1 MSRIEYIRSL
11 ANKLTNIYKMGGVK
25 QALSESSC
33 NDVKPST
40 HTCGRLFAHA
50 VQRAAFVVSIL
61 FLSSS
66 CHQAYLIPDDEDSST
81 RVETDTTEV
90 AKDSTDVD
98 VNVTG
103 NGWGEPINVGFEFG
117 GEQKGE

>member
-1 MSRIEYIRSL
+1 M
-11 ANKLTNIYKMGGVK
+11 
-25 QALSESSC
+25 
-33 NDVKPST
+33 
-40 HTCGRLFAHA
+40 
-50 VQRAAFVVSIL
+50 QRAAFVGSIL

-103 NGWGEPINVGFEFG
+103 NGWGEPINVGFGFG
-117 GEQKGE
+117 GEQGN

>member
-1 MSRIEYIRSL
+1 MSRIENIRSL
-11 ANKLTNIYKMGGVK
+11 AIKLTNIYKWGGVK
-25 QALSESSC
+25 FTHLPYTSC
-33 NDVKPST
+33 NITYLFS
-40 HTCGRLFAHA
+40 HTCKRLFALP
-50 VQRAAFVVSIL
+50 VQRAAFIVSIC
-61 FLSSS
+61 FLLSA
-66 CHQAYLIPDDEDSST
+66 CQQAYLIPDDEDFST

-117 GEQKGE
+117 DKKKG